1 MSVGIGFAFN
11 LAVAACFDRAF
22 PFSTLPPRAF
32 ERDAI
37 FFAATRWS
45 S

>member
-22 PFSTLPPRAF
+22 PFSALPPRTF